1 MISKTSDPKSTALI
15 LYRRPSLQVALP
27 LCTALAR
34 PSLDEATHREAVAA
48 LARMLLEAAGAA
60 SEAEAADD
68 DA

>member
-1 MISKTSDPKSTALI
+1 MSSNTNSPKSTALI

-27 LCTALAR
+27 LCTALTR
-34 PSLDEATHREAVAA
+34 PSLDEASHAEVVAA

-60 SEAEAADD
+60 SDAEVDD